1 VACYTRLMT
10 HRERILAALEH
21 RQPDRVPKDLGS
33 SRVTGMVKPAYET
46 LCAYLGF
53 GKPGAIVDRMQQV
66 VALDEEVLRY
76 FDVDVRAISQNPAD
90 HGGDVELGSDRY
102 ADEWGVVRRKPA
114 GCHYYELER
123 SPLCGEIAPQDITR
137 HAWPDPSDPGRCRG
151 LREQARRLR
160 EETDFAVMYNAR
172 FHPVHLTQYL
182 RGFQDWYLDLG
193 ADQYLFSCLMA
204 AVTEILLEWN
214 RLALREVG
222 DFIDLVSF
230 GDDVGLQDRGVC
242 ALPVYRRLIRPAHER
257 FVQMVHEHS
266 RARIFYHTCGSVC
279 AYLPDFIDIGIDALN
294 PVQVTA
300 KNMQPEKLKREFGER
315 ICFWGGIDSQHI
327 LPNGTPGE
335 VRAEVSRMSELM
347 GANGGY
353 VLAAV
358 HNIQPDVPPE
368 NVCALFGAE
377 VNKCGSRA

>member
-1 VACYTRLMT
+1 ML
-10 HRERILAALEH
+10 
-21 RQPDRVPKDLGS
+21 
-33 SRVTGMVKPAYET
+33 YEPVRPT
-46 LCAYLGF
+46 LCNVPHSPRDAHRYSSPAATGGLEG
-53 GKPGAIVDRMQQV
+53 GRCMQQV
-66 VALDEEVLRY
+66 VAMDEEVLRY
-76 FDVDVRAISQNPAD
+76 FDVDVRAISQNPPD

-123 SPLCGEIAPQDITR
+123 SPLCGEITPQDIAR
-137 HAWPDPSDPGRCRG
+137 HAWPDPGDPGRYRG

-160 EETDFAVMYNAR
+160 EETDLAVMYNAR

-182 RGFQDWYLDLG
+182 RGFQDWYPDLG
-193 ADQYLFSCLMA
+193 ADQDLFSCLMD
-204 AVTEILLEWN
+204 AVTQILLEWN
-214 RLALREVG
+214 RLALREAG
-222 DFIDLVSF
+222 EFIDLVCF

-257 FVQMVHEHS
+257 FVQMVREHS
-266 RARIFYHTCGSVC
+266 RARIFYHTCGSVY
-279 AYLPDFIDIGIDALN
+279 AYLPDLIDIGIDALN

-300 KNMQPEKLKREFGER
+300 KNMQPERLKREFGER
-315 ICFWGGIDSQHI
+315 IFFWGGIDSQHI
-327 LPNGTPGE
+327 LPHGTPGE
-335 VRAEVSRMSELM
+335 VRAEVGRMSELM

-358 HNIQPDVPPE
+358 HNIQPHVSPE

-377 VNKCGSRA
+377 LNKCGSRA